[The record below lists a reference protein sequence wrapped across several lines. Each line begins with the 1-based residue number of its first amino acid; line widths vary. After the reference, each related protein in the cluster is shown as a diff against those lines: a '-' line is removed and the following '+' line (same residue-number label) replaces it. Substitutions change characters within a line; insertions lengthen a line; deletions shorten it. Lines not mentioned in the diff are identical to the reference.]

1 MPKSEPHHYYP
12 LFSWIRGKLSS
23 KKSAL
28 VRSEV
33 LRLFVNTL
41 IADDKYSRRN
51 MHNLKQQFETPL
63 SHKGKTFSEF
73 LIAFLKSAW
82 NLEHFLKKDE
92 YPSVIISGIAD
103 SERPGYLNVLKVLLQ
118 NTIR

>member
-1 MPKSEPHHYYP
+1 MSKSAPHHYYP
-12 LFSWIRGKLSS
+12 LFSWIRGKLSW
-23 KKSAL
+23 KKSPL
-28 VRSEV
+28 FRSEV

-51 MHNLKQQFETPL
+51 MQNLKQQYETPL

-82 NLEHFLKKDE
+82 NLEHFLIKDE
-92 YPSVIISGIAD
+92 YPSVIISGIAY
-103 SERPGYLNVLKVLLQ
+103 SERSSYVNVLKVLLQ